1 MAQGR
6 KRVGKVNRDIV
17 YQVALLL
24 VIGAVLYL
32 VAATTQENLARL
44 GVDSGIDFLWK
55 RAGFEIGQKL
65 IPYNANSTIAHAF
78 VVALLNTLLLAAVS
92 IICAS
97 ILGVIIGLARLSDNW
112 MVSRLAT
119 AYIEIFRNIP
129 ALLQIFFWYFVVL
142 RTLPRSSESID
153 LFNCIFLNNRGLFL
167 PTVSFGQGWAWIAA
181 AVFFAWALARISHQL
196 MRPRLSFL
204 RQRARAPSTRQICRE
219 QIWTSEGRPQGAPQG
234 WVASTTA
241 MLSVAGT
248 RWRKKFGAII
258 ASTGEKCGLVY
269 FLRRQ
274 EQQQDLAPG
283 RTRPETARVNLAT
296 SRNLLILAGIVGVV
310 VLFDG
315 LELHVP
321 RETRFGYRGGI
332 VMMPEFLS
340 LVVGLSMYNATYIG
354 EIVRSG
360 FTSISRGQVEAA
372 DSLGLTRYLTIRLI
386 LFPQALR
393 VIIPPLTTVYLNLF
407 KSTSLAAAIA
417 YPELVSVFVGT
428 VNNLVGQ
435 PVFIMAITMAVYV
448 FVSLCLSLFL
458 NWYNRKIA
466 LTGVS

>member
-1 MAQGR
+1 M
-6 KRVGKVNRDIV
+6 VNRDIV
-17 YQVALLL
+17 YQVALLFI
-24 VIGAVLYL
+24 IGAVVYL
-32 VAATTQENLARL
+32 IAATTQENLARL
-44 GVDSGIDFLWK
+44 GVDSGIDFLWQ

-97 ILGVIIGLARLSDNW
+97 ILGVVIGIARLSDNW
-112 MVSRLAT
+112 LVSRLAT

-129 ALLQIFFWYFVVL
+129 SLLQIFFWYFVVL
-142 RTLPRSSESID
+142 RTLPRSNESIE
-153 LFNCIFLNNRGLFL
+153 LFNCIFLNNRGLFV
-167 PTVSFGQGWAWIAA
+167 PAVSFGQGWAWIMGAL
-181 AVFFAWALARISHQL
+181 FFAWAMIYSL
-196 MRPRLSFL
+196 
-204 RQRARAPSTRQICRE
+204 
-219 QIWTSEGRPQGAPQG
+219 
-234 WVASTTA
+234 
-241 MLSVAGT
+241 
-248 RWRKKFGAII
+248 RKK
-258 ASTGEKCGLVY
+258 ERQKELVRGSA
-269 FLRRQ
+269 LS
-274 EQQQDLAPG
+274 ESG
-283 RTRPETARVNLAT
+283 RSNLLT
-296 SRNLLILAGIVGVV
+296 SWNLLILAGMAGAVILVAGA
-310 VLFDG
+310 
-315 LELHVP
+315 HWQVP
-321 RETRFGYRGGI
+321 QETRFGYRGGI

-360 FTSISRGQVEAA
+360 FTSIPRGQSEAA
-372 DSLGLTRYLTIRLI
+372 ASLGLPRHLTNRLI

-417 YPELVSVFVGT
+417 YPEVVSVFVGT

-466 LTGVS
+466 LTVA